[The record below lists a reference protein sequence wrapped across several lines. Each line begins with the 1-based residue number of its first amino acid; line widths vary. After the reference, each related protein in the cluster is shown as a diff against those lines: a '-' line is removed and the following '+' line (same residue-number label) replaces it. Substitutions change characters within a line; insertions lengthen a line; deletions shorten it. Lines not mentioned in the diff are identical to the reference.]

1 MLLTYYVSKATIYHK
16 GSSVKVTTYGYLPWP
31 PGLATAKEEPFSGEE
46 GFEDGS
52 DQCEEDEEEKE
63 EENAEEQ
70 PDEDLEQTEEDRK
83 NKEEP

>member
-1 MLLTYYVSKATIYHK
+1 MLLTYYVSKATIYHQ

-52 DQCEEDEEEKE
+52 DQCEEEEE

-70 PDEDLEQTEEDRK
+70 PDEDLEQTEEDEK
-83 NKEEP
+83 HEKEP